1 MKLSHGC
8 KEKGFGRPIAIN
20 RSKFETHGRIFEGYG
35 RLFEGYGRPF
45 EGYGR
50 PFEGWE
56 SLEMLKSWFLDD
68 FLLLFFKHKQN
79 ACTSVRIVN
88 LLMAINFLS
97 IVIIIFINRL
107 LLNYIFV

>member
-1 MKLSHGC
+1 MKLSRGC
-8 KEKGFGRPIAIN
+8 KEKGLGRPIAFN

-79 ACTSVRIVN
+79 ACNSVGFLDDFVN
-88 LLMAINFLS
+88 HNF
-97 IVIIIFINRL
+97 
-107 LLNYIFV
+107 FVS